1 VRFSV
6 WPGPHQDFA
15 DILALAL
22 HAEASGW
29 DGVWLADHFLP
40 ASGDPRRPTVECW
53 TALAALAARVPRVT
67 LGSLVT
73 GNTYRHPAI
82 VAKMAAGVDRISG
95 GRLVLGL
102 GAAWQENEHRAYG
115 IPFPSLRERL
125 DRLEEACQVIRRL
138 LDGEQLD
145 FAGAHYALNGA
156 LVEPGPVQRPLP
168 LLVGGGGERRT
179 LRIAARWAQ
188 AWNAWGDP
196 QQLRAKVALLDRHC
210 EALGRD
216 PATLR
221 RTAVAL
227 FAVGEGEDARLAGR
241 GLPVV
246 AGSAG
251 RVRDAVRAYQA
262 VGVDELIVPDLPFGS
277 AVRARDALDRFAG
290 EVAAAFR

>member
-40 ASGDPRRPTVECW
+40 AGGDPRRPTVECW

-145 FAGAHYALNGA
+145 FAGAHYALRGA

-262 VGVDELIVPDLPFGS
+262 VGVDELIVPDLPFGG